1 MLVNARIAANEAR
14 QRELTQLVGRIKEG
28 LGSNGH
34 GAAGFD
40 EVLGGLERGQIQTMV
55 VDRNYR
61 PAGLALPGLRLGR
74 VSPRWT
80 RCPLCG
86 GAPVPIADAV
96 GELVRLAI
104 LQSSRVEVAE
114 DIPALDEMGGVAALL
129 RFA

>member
-1 MLVNARIAANEAR
+1 M
-14 QRELTQLVGRIKEG
+14 
-28 LGSNGH
+28 
-34 GAAGFD
+34 
-40 EVLGGLERGQIQTMV
+40 
-55 VDRNYR
+55 
-61 PAGLALPGLRLGR
+61 
-74 VSPRWT
+74 
-80 RCPLCG
+80 CG